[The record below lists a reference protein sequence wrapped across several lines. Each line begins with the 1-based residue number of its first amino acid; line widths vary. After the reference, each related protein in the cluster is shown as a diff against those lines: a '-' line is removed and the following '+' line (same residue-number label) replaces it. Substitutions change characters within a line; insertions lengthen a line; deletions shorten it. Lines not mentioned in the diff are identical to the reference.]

1 MLPSD
6 AQYLQECPNA
16 ASPATFRT
24 YDADLVQ
31 NTTICMDFEGNL
43 HSRELESEIGLT
55 FDTDLQDPEI
65 FCFENSDF
73 FFFVAKTH
81 VWSQMGIRS
90 MITYFWYVPKGY
102 RKQHFHSLIAIL
114 KIGILIE
121 LFHNPW
127 NPYYSRVACWRPITK
142 VHTRTS
148 EEPARIPRLFW
159 TQPLHRQVCSIS
171 RKILFL

>member
-1 MLPSD
+1 
-6 AQYLQECPNA
+6 
-16 ASPATFRT
+16 
-24 YDADLVQ
+24 
-31 NTTICMDFEGNL
+31 MDFEGNL

-55 FDTDLQDPEI
+55 FDTDFQDPEI
-65 FCFENSDF
+65 FVLKIQI

-90 MITYFWYVPKGY
+90 MIVYFWYVPKGY

-127 NPYYSRVACWRPITK
+127 NPY
-142 VHTRTS
+142 
-148 EEPARIPRLFW
+148 
-159 TQPLHRQVCSIS
+159 
-171 RKILFL
+171 